1 MHGNSLSGADDHT
14 FRLVSEKPLERVGG
28 FGLVCASVISLSIE
42 LRGKLQGRARSSVCL
57 RWDGLLEG

>member
-1 MHGNSLSGADDHT
+1 VVIECTETAFQGLMTTHS

-42 LRGKLQGRARSSVCL
+42 LRGKLKVVRGFLVVRL
-57 RWDGLLEG
+57 